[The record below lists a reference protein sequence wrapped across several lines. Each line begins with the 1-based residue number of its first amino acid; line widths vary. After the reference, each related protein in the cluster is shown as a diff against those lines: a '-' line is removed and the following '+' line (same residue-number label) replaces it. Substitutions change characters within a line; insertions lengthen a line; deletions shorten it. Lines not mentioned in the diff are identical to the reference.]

1 MDSGDIRPAARVRE
15 PRTLLASGP
24 IGSFILSSLLFGFL
38 MIGAVPPLRG
48 PDETAHF
55 LRAYGVA
62 AGDLVPSILDADGR
76 KGILLPPR
84 LYADFEYFEGIRIAE
99 KNAGWAGYR
108 PVFRQYFHGVTD
120 PMRAQPRF
128 VPYAGSEGY
137 SPVAYL
143 PQVTAAMVAGA
154 LDLGFPATLYL
165 MRLAGLV
172 VTTVLIALAI
182 SILPQLGW
190 ALMVIAMLPAA
201 AYGRSVINADAMAL
215 ATALVTIA
223 LWLRGMLL
231 PSVRRRA
238 QLALSLMVRALTK
251 PPNVAFVLIA
261 LRTPLEF
268 SARSWLLVG
277 ATALPAVVASLLWT
291 LAGQADVASWR
302 MVEIPGQHPASFDP
316 AAKISYLLDHPL
328 HFPAA
333 ILESLD
339 ANALGELWRQVIGVL
354 GLFDTV
360 LQPWVYPMLTA
371 LLLGTFFV
379 PLPIAP
385 PARRQVAI
393 VAGFTTLAYVAA
405 VYFICYVAFTPIE
418 APSVW
423 GVQGRYFIPVLSL
436 VAVVIAALVT
446 RGPDERLTRA
456 MAISAAVLSGSASL
470 EAILRVDWHV

>member
-1 MDSGDIRPAARVRE
+1 
-15 PRTLLASGP
+15 
-24 IGSFILSSLLFGFL
+24 
-38 MIGAVPPLRG
+38 
-48 PDETAHF
+48 
-55 LRAYGVA
+55 
-62 AGDLVPSILDADGR
+62 
-76 KGILLPPR
+76 
-84 LYADFEYFEGIRIAE
+84 
-99 KNAGWAGYR
+99 
-108 PVFRQYFHGVTD
+108 
-120 PMRAQPRF
+120 
-128 VPYAGSEGY
+128 
-137 SPVAYL
+137 
-143 PQVTAAMVAGA
+143 
-154 LDLGFPATLYL
+154 
-165 MRLAGLV
+165 MRLAGLI

-182 SILPQLGW
+182 SILPELGW

-215 ATALVTIA
+215 ATALVTTA

-231 PSVRRRA
+231 PSVHRRA
-238 QLALSLMVRALTK
+238 QLALWLMVSALTK
-251 PPNVAFVLIA
+251 PPNVAFVLLA

-268 SARSWLLVG
+268 SARSWLLVV
-277 ATALPAVVASLLWT
+277 ATAFPAVVASLLWT

-302 MVEIPGQHPASFDP
+302 MVEITGQDPASFDP
-316 AAKISYLLDHPL
+316 AAKITYMLDHPL

-339 ANALGELWRQVIGVL
+339 PKALGELWRQVIGVL

-360 LQPWVYPMLTA
+360 LQAWVYPMLTA
-371 LLLGTFFV
+371 LVLGTFFV

-385 PARRQVAI
+385 PARRQIPI

-436 VAVVIAALVT
+436 VAVIIAALVT
-446 RGPDERLTRA
+446 RGPDERLTRV

-470 EAILRVDWHV
+470 EAILRVDWHL